1 MKIIKIETI
10 QCKEFSNILWIRIHT
25 DEGIV
30 GTGETFRNPEAVAT
44 HIHETCA
51 TYLLGKDPMRV
62 DYLIGQLRHS
72 IGSYYRGYPTRSV
85 ETRGTSAI
93 DIALWDIVGQA
104 LNAPLYTLFG
114 GLVNE
119 KVRVYNTCAS
129 PQYNAI
135 SRAGRETVNPS
146 SLLDAPKTGD
156 DLWAQFNAP
165 DELAESLLEQG
176 ITAMKIWPFDR
187 FAYNSQGR
195 EIRLSDIKQACEPIE
210 RIRKAVGDKMDILLE
225 LHGLWLPQ
233 PARQIGKAIEEYG
246 LYWVEEPMAMHR
258 LDDLERYANEVSTPV
273 CGSECMG
280 TKEWYRDA
288 FARGAIDIANF
299 DIAWVGGLT
308 ESRKIAALADS
319 FGRTIAPHDCTGPI
333 VLAANN
339 HLALSQSNT
348 LISECV
354 RSHIDGFYQ
363 EIVTE
368 LPIIEDGYIQPTS
381 GAGLGTRLSDKF
393 LSRKDLTIRE
403 ISL

>member
-1 MKIIKIETI
+1 MKIIKVETI
-10 QCKEFSNILWIRIHT
+10 QCQEFSNILWVQIHT
-25 DEGIV
+25 DAGITGV
-30 GTGETFRNPEAVAT
+30 GETFRNPHAVSS
-44 HIHETCA
+44 HLHETCA
-51 TYLLGKDPMRV
+51 QYLLGKDPMKV
-62 DYLIGQLRHS
+62 DYLVGQLRHA

-85 ETRGTSAI
+85 ETRATSAI

-104 LNAPLYTLFG
+104 LNTPLYTLFG
-114 GLVNE
+114 GLVHE

-129 PQYNAI
+129 PQYNAV
-135 SRAGRETVNPS
+135 SRTGRETIDPA
-146 SLLDAPKTGD
+146 SLLNNTESPD

-165 DELAESLLEQG
+165 EELAASLLDQG
-176 ITAMKIWPFDR
+176 ITAMKIWPFDKY
-187 FAYNSQGR
+187 AYNSQGR
-195 EIRLSDIKQACEPIE
+195 EIRLEELKHACDLIA
-210 RIRKAVGDKMDILLE
+210 RIRKTAGDKMDILLE

-233 PARQIGKAIEEYG
+233 PARQIGKAVEQFD

-258 LDDLERYANEVSTPV
+258 MEDLQRYAEEIAIPV

-288 FARGAIDIANF
+288 FSRGAVDIANF

-308 ESRKIAALADS
+308 ESRKVAALADS

-339 HLALSQSNT
+339 HLAMSQSNT

-363 EIVTE
+363 DIVTE
-368 LPIIEDGYIQPTS
+368 LPTMREGYIYPTEGS
-381 GAGLGTRLSDKF
+381 GLGTRLSEAF
-393 LSRKDLTIRE
+393 LSRKDLTVRE
-403 ISL
+403 TTL